1 MRSLFLLLSFFIF
14 PLFSEIIEIK
24 YISEMEKYL
33 EDKPLIVFDIDN
45 TIMCPV
51 QTVGSDQWFN
61 HRIKKHE
68 KEGYTSHGALEKAIS
83 EWMAV
88 QCITDMKLV
97 EKHTSALIKDL
108 QDKGH
113 TIIALTTRD
122 HGFSLRTLQ
131 QLKSLDVHLERT
143 CPSKEEIYF
152 KNDQHC
158 IYRQGILFT
167 AGSHKG
173 TALKKLLAE
182 LRLQPK
188 KILFINDKHNHLT
201 PVEEICK
208 KEKIAFIGLRYGFL
222 DERVNAFSPELADLQ
237 FEKFKTLLSDEQAEK
252 EMTQKSEEKK
262 DKEITQVDKK
272 HS

>member
-1 MRSLFLLLSFFIF
+1 MRAFFFLFSLFIF

-24 YISEMEKYL
+24 YISEMAKYL
-33 EDKPLIVFDIDN
+33 EDKPLIIFDIDN
-45 TIMCPV
+45 TIMCPA
-51 QTVGSDQWFN
+51 QTVGSDQWFS

-68 KEGYTSHGALEKAIS
+68 KDGHTSSDAMGKALS

-88 QCITDMKLV
+88 QCITDMRLV
-97 EKHTSALIKDL
+97 ERHTAALIKDL
-108 QDKGH
+108 QDRGLSVM
-113 TIIALTTRD
+113 ALTTRD
-122 HGFSLRTLQ
+122 HGFALRTLQ
-131 QLKSLDVHLERT
+131 QLHSLDVHLERT

-152 KNDQHC
+152 KNGEHC

-173 TALKKLLAE
+173 TALKTLLSE

-222 DERVNAFSPELADLQ
+222 DEKVKAFSPDLADHQ
-237 FEKFKTLLSDEQAEK
+237 FEKFKALLSDEEAQK
-252 EMTQKSEEKK
+252 ELISKSEVKSQKSEVPL
-262 DKEITQVDKK
+262 Q
-272 HS
+272 